1 MPEANT
7 PRPNPRDDPTAE
19 ERRAQ
24 EKAIT
29 GVGTAH
35 HIHLADLGRAIE
47 HACAVRYFSKR
58 TYEAYLGWARRF
70 VMFHGRRHPA
80 DLGAGEVTAYLSH
93 LVVAGNVAAAT
104 QCQALQALVFLY
116 AQVLERPLPEGA
128 LRMVRAK
135 KTRRLP
141 TVLSQEQVAAFFDHI
156 AGLPRLVALLQYG
169 GGLRLLETLRLRT
182 KDLDLERRMVV
193 VRSGKGGK
201 DRMVPLPA
209 VAVAPLRE
217 HLRVRHQQYLID
229 RERGEAAVNMPQAMA
244 RKGLTLAQQW
254 PWQYVF
260 ASQRISRDPQ
270 DGRPKRHHL
279 DENHIQSTYRL
290 AYRAAG
296 ILVPAC
302 THTLRHCFATH
313 LLERGQDL
321 RSIQE
326 LLGHSD
332 ITTTMIYTHVSTR
345 GPGGVTSPA
354 DDLFGKFAASRSQ
367 E

>member
-1 MPEANT
+1 
-7 PRPNPRDDPTAE
+7 
-19 ERRAQ
+19 
-24 EKAIT
+24 
-29 GVGTAH
+29 
-35 HIHLADLGRAIE
+35 
-47 HACAVRYFSKR
+47 
-58 TYEAYLGWARRF
+58 
-70 VMFHGRRHPA
+70 MFHGRRHPA
-80 DLGAGEVTAYLSH
+80 ELGAGEVSAYLSH
-93 LVVAGNVAAAT
+93 LVVTGKVAAAT
-104 QCQALQALVFLY
+104 QCQAMQALIFLY
-116 AQVLERPLPEGA
+116 AQVLEQPLPEGA

-135 KTRRLP
+135 KARRLP
-141 TVLSQEQVAAFFDHI
+141 TVLSQEQVLAFFTHI

-217 HLRVRHQQYLID
+217 HLRARHQQYLID
-229 RERGEAAVNMPQAMA
+229 RERGLAAVSLPHAIA
-244 RKGLTLAQQW
+244 RKGTTLEHQW

-279 DENHIQSTYRL
+279 DENHIQATYRL

-296 ILVPAC
+296 IRVPAC

-354 DDLFGKFAASRSQ
+354 DDLFATFARVRVQ
-367 E
+367 ERAGTGPALLAP

>member
-1 MPEANT
+1 MTHATTT
-7 PRPNPRDDPTAE
+7 PGGGPGCDIP
-19 ERRAQ
+19 
-24 EKAIT
+24 
-29 GVGTAH
+29 
-35 HIHLADLGRAIE
+35 LADLGKAIE
-47 HACAVRYFSKR
+47 RACALRYFSKR
-58 TYEAYLGWARRF
+58 TFEAYLGWARRF

-80 DLGAGEVTAYLSH
+80 ALGAGEVSAYLSH

-104 QCQALQALVFLY
+104 QCQATQALVFLY
-116 AQVLERPLPEGA
+116 GQVLERPLPEGS
-128 LRMVRAK
+128 LRLVRAK
-135 KTRRLP
+135 KARRLP
-141 TVLSQEQVAAFFDHI
+141 VVLSQEQVLAFFEHI

-169 GGLRLLETLRLRT
+169 GGLRLLEALRLRT

-209 VAVAPLRE
+209 VAVAPLRD
-217 HLRVRHQQYLID
+217 HLKARHQQYLLD
-229 RERGEAAVNMPQAMA
+229 RERGLAAVSLPQAMA
-244 RKGLTLAQQW
+244 RKGPTLEHQW
-254 PWQYVF
+254 PWQYVL
-260 ASQRISRDPQ
+260 ASQRISRDPH
-270 DGRPKRHHL
+270 DGRAKRHHL
-279 DENHIQSTYRL
+279 DENHIQATYRF

-296 ILVPAC
+296 IRVPAC

-354 DDLFGKFAASRSQ
+354 DDLFGKFASAPGPEKPLRSGSPHEVPSR
-367 E
+367 